1 MYGKAG
7 LTLKML
13 ILIATLGMAVWV
25 ISDTY
30 QTKTLENIFLEKLAA
45 RFSLQA
51 QEHRTRF
58 DRHIKAYSQ
67 AAKLLVRSK
76 SIHDYTVAHTTQWS
90 NSKHSIIYYQDAPK
104 WMPDHSILRKFIL
117 PRYTL
122 LLDQRNVTKE
132 VYYWN
137 QQSPPKELVQLS
149 SLLLRLSNNQS
160 YLTTLAG
167 IPYLITSEPI
177 LESGKRIA
185 TLVLGSPID
194 SAFLNESQEPTTSK
208 HTVALLSEDEET
220 ILVSSDPTIVPT
232 GTKVSSLKNV
242 YLTIGKGFF
251 DYGSTDLII
260 RCVSFIPLSEVNE
273 LTLAVLDKERQLRSL
288 TTLAYTLTFML
299 VMFYLTRQLRRLT
312 KRVVD
317 FSENMAITQPAIHG
331 NDELAILEERFK
343 LLTNAIQN
351 ETAALE
357 YQASHDPLTELPNR
371 KMLNERLQNSLV
383 KSQITNSSLVL
394 IISDLNHFKE
404 INDTLGHH
412 IGDLVL
418 QQASERLYNTVRR
431 TDTVARLGGDE
442 FGILLPETTLDQAEL
457 IVKKIVEAFAYPFV
471 AEGHNLNV
479 GISIG
484 MVESPRHGND
494 VNILVQ
500 RADVAMYSAKRD
512 GGGYA
517 IYNPD
522 TDTYNVGRL
531 TLMSE
536 LVSAIDDERLELF
549 YQAKQDI
556 KTGAIIGAEGL
567 LRWRHAE
574 RGTIHPDDFIPLAKQ
589 TGLMKPLTQ
598 LVIKQALHQCSVWCA
613 NGLDL
618 TISLNISVQ
627 SLHDST
633 LIATLERYLSE
644 YKLTANHVILEITES
659 EIMID
664 PIRAKST
671 LAKIRE
677 LGVNISIDDFGTG
690 YSSLSYLKQ
699 LPISEIKIDRSFV
712 TEMNQDE
719 NDKVIVR
726 TIIDLAHNLGMSVVA
741 EGVESEAAM
750 DLLKLLNCN
759 LAQGFYINEPLSA
772 GAYIEFLQAHRA
784 KINNLAVTTTSQ
796 FKPRLV

>member
-1 MYGKAG
+1 MYWKAG

-13 ILIATLGMAVWV
+13 ILIASLGLAVWY

-30 QTKTLENIFLEKLAA
+30 QTKALENIFLEKLAA

-58 DRHIKAYSQ
+58 DRHIKVYSQ

-76 SIHDYTVAHTTQWS
+76 SIHDYAKNYLS
-90 NSKHSIIYYQDAPK
+90 FSGKENEPIIFYQDAPK
-104 WMPDHSILRKFIL
+104 WMPDHSVLRKFVL

-122 LLDQRNVTKE
+122 LLDKSNNTRE

-137 QQSPPKELVQLS
+137 QQKPPGELLHLSP
-149 SLLLRLSNNQS
+149 LLLRLSNNQS

-167 IPYLITSEPI
+167 KPYLITSEPI
-177 LESGKRIA
+177 VDNNLRIA
-185 TLVLGSPID
+185 TLILASPID
-194 SAFLNESQEPTTSK
+194 SEFLNESQAPSTSK
-208 HTVALLSEDEET
+208 YTVALLSEDEET
-220 ILVSSDPTIVPT
+220 IIVSSDPEMVPD
-232 GTKVSSLKNV
+232 GTKVSTLKNV

-288 TTLAYTLTFML
+288 TTLAYTLAFML

-312 KRVVD
+312 QRVVD
-317 FSENMAITQPAIHG
+317 FSENMAITQPAISG

-371 KMLNERLQNSLV
+371 KMLNERLQTALV
-383 KSQITNSSLVL
+383 KSQKTNSSLVL

-442 FGILLPETTLDQAEL
+442 FGIVLPETNLEQAEQ
-457 IVKKIVEAFAYPFV
+457 IIKKIVEAFAFPFV

-484 MVESPRHGND
+484 VVESPRHGND

-500 RADVAMYSAKRD
+500 RADVAMYAAKRS

-517 IYNPD
+517 IYDPD

-549 YQAKQDI
+549 YQCKQDI
-556 KTGAIIGAEGL
+556 KTGTIIGAEGL

-574 RGTIHPDDFIPLAKQ
+574 RGIIHPDDFIPLAKQ

-598 LVIKQALHQCSVWCA
+598 LVIKQALRQCSVWRA

-618 TISLNISVQ
+618 TVSLNLSVQ
-627 SLHDST
+627 SLHDSS
-633 LIATLERYLSE
+633 LIATLEKYLAE
-644 YKLTANHVILEITES
+644 YNLTAEHCILEITES

-677 LGVNISIDDFGTG
+677 LGAFISVDDFGTG

-712 TEMNQDE
+712 TEMNQDD

-741 EGVESEAAM
+741 EGVESAAAM
-750 DLLKLLNCN
+750 ELLKLLNCN
-759 LAQGFYINEPLSA
+759 TAQGFFINEPLSA
-772 GAYIEFLQAHRA
+772 SAFIEFLQSRRA
-784 KINNLAVTTTSQ
+784 LIANPTPSISPA